1 MLAPDSV
8 LSRVIMCVLLAALLA
23 LLVWRAVRKDRREY
37 QDFKALQ
44 DTVSRQRVLRKWVIE
59 SLLFFGGSAAVILLL
74 VWQFV
79 PRMLAQVER
88 YPVTLAFRHFVADSN
103 GVFVAVVIGV
113 VIAAIAGSI
122 LFVVLLRNSTEI
134 PTIGDI
140 GALLPRNRH
149 ELGYG
154 VALSLNAGVME
165 ELLFRLAVPALVF
178 GVTGNAATAIVA
190 SVLLFAALHLY
201 QGAAG
206 IVGALAIGALLMLI
220 YLATGS
226 ILWPILAHALID
238 LRSLVLIPMVIYRVH
253 RVSGRA
259 DVDVED
265 DPAEELPEPL
275 G

>member
-1 MLAPDSV
+1 MLAPDSI

-23 LLVWRAVRKDRREY
+23 LLVWRAVRRDRREY
-37 QDFKALQ
+37 QNFKALQ
-44 DTVSRQRVLRKWVIE
+44 DTASRQRVLRKWVIE
-59 SLLFFGGSAAVILLL
+59 SLLFFGVSAAVILLL

-88 YPVTLAFRHFVADSN
+88 YPVTLAFRRFVADSN
-103 GVFVAVVIGV
+103 GVFIAVVIAV
-113 VIAAIAGSI
+113 VIAAIAGGI

-140 GALLPRNRH
+140 GALLPRNRQ

-154 VALSLNAGVME
+154 VALSLNAGVVE

-178 GVTGNAATAIVA
+178 GVTGNAAIAIGA

-206 IVGALAIGALLMLI
+206 IVGALAIGAVLMLI

-253 RVSGRA
+253 RVSGLA
-259 DVDVED
+259 DVD
-265 DPAEELPEPL
+265 DPPIEELTEPPS
-275 G
+275 